1 MLPGQVVMTPKRFDS
16 TRPEPPPTSPQDGP
30 NGGAPLPAS
39 PAATEKTTS
48 PPPREKIGGARR
60 YDVRSLLARGGMST
74 VHFAF
79 DRVLQREVAIKR
91 LTADY
96 CSPVDV
102 ARFVAEAQ
110 ITAQLDHP
118 NIIPLYDLVLGDEP
132 YFVMKLLGGKNLA
145 EHLAM
150 GPVPRDTAALDRLLG
165 ILLKVCGAI
174 EFAHGRGIVHRD
186 LKPKNVVLD
195 REGSPYV
202 MDWGLARIL
211 QSPDTANVSVTH
223 APDERD
229 DGSGTAAYMAPEQSR
244 PGWRAIGPW
253 TDIFGIGTLLYEI
266 LTGRPPHVADTLE
279 ELRRLVARGEVA
291 PPETHAPG
299 AVPSELSKIVLIAT
313 AREPQHRYG
322 SVEELRQEIEQYR
335 RGAIG

>member
-1 MLPGQVVMTPKRFDS
+1 
-16 TRPEPPPTSPQDGP
+16 
-30 NGGAPLPAS
+30 
-39 PAATEKTTS
+39 
-48 PPPREKIGGARR
+48 
-60 YDVRSLLARGGMST
+60 MST

-96 CSPVDV
+96 CSPVDI

-118 NIIPLYDLVLGDEP
+118 NIIPVYDLALGDEP
-132 YFVMKLLGGKNLA
+132 FFVMKLLGGKNLA
-145 EHLAM
+145 EHLA
-150 GPVPRDTAALDRLLG
+150 GDPIPRDAAALDRLLL
-165 ILLKVCGAI
+165 ILVQVCEAI

-195 REGSPYV
+195 AHGRPYV

-211 QSPDTANVSVTH
+211 QSPDAANVSVTH

-253 TDIFGIGTLLYEI
+253 TDIFGIGTLLYEV
-266 LTGRPPHVADTLE
+266 LTGRPPHVADTIDD
-279 ELRRLVARGEVA
+279 LRRLVARGEVA

-299 AVPSELSKIVLIAT
+299 AVPPALSRVVLVAT
-313 AREPQHRYG
+313 AREPQHRHG
-322 SVEELRQEIEQYR
+322 SVEELRHEIEHCR
-335 RGAIG
+335 RSL